1 MSLRRRT
8 TGRIQPYSTRNEPI
22 AEDDADDEQE
32 DLDQLDSGSTTAA
45 SPAVGTEVED
55 KNEDND
61 HNNDSGFT
69 TRPRSNSHHGHHHH
83 HKHHVKK
90 PFNSRFIQ
98 SKRVMFLL
106 GTVLGLL
113 MAGYTAHTQDLVRLD
128 ILTNMGDLSS
138 SLDSLL
144 EDFKDLLP
152 ASILREAQDIES
164 EHAALSESF
173 AVGSQ
178 LRKEGLRVKHPV
190 VLVPGVISTGLE
202 SWGLEGTEECPGDVY
217 FRKRMWGSWYM
228 LRSMLLN
235 KSCWLKHVCLD
246 PNTGLDPPNFKL
258 RAAQGMEAADF
269 FVAGYWIW
277 NKILENLAGL
287 GYDVNTMAVAAYD
300 WRLAYPDLERR
311 DQYLSKLKAM
321 IEGQH
326 RASGQKVV
334 LAGHSMGSQ
343 IIFYFL
349 KWVEAKGYGDGGP
362 HWVNDHIE
370 SYIDISGSTL
380 GTPKAVV
387 ALLSGEMKDTV
398 QLNALAV
405 YGLEKFFSRR
415 ERADMLRTFGGIA
428 SMLPKGG
435 NRVWGNLTWAPDD
448 GTRCADQDLPETND
462 GESWKN
468 MSRSSDCSTDSFGNF
483 IRFTHPLPN
492 STMSSQNLTVEE
504 SIQYLYSQTPEWF
517 RDRVDN
523 SYSHGVALT
532 RKEVEANNKIP
543 SKWSNPLEAALPNA
557 PDMKIFCFYGV
568 GKPTE
573 RSYYYEEVNEKD
585 KNITQLNV
593 TISTNDKEAVVS
605 GQGDGTV
612 SLITHTM
619 CHRWKEAKSKFNPGN
634 SKVTVVE
641 MLHQPDRLDIRGG
654 AKTAEHVDILGRTEL
669 NELVLKVA
677 AGEGHT
683 IEEKSISNIQDW
695 VYNIDL
701 GEN

>member
-1 MSLRRRT
+1 MPVRRRKLD
-8 TGRIQPYSTRNEPI
+8 SDKSHKNDDPI
-22 AEDDADDEQE
+22 IDDADDEQDE
-32 DLDQLDSGSTTAA
+32 ETTSSTVVSSSTSDLTQLD
-45 SPAVGTEVED
+45 P
-55 KNEDND
+55 KQ
-61 HNNDSGFT
+61 NNKT
-69 TRPRSNSHHGHHHH
+69 KKKHPHAHHQHTH
-83 HKHHVKK
+83 HKK
-90 PFNSRFIQ
+90 SIRTRLIQ

-106 GTVLGLL
+106 GTILGII
-113 MAGYTAHTQDLVRLD
+113 MAGYTAHTQDIVRLD

-164 EHAALSESF
+164 EHAALSNSF
-173 AVGSQ
+173 AVGTQ
-178 LRKEGLRVKHPV
+178 LRKEGLSVKHPV
-190 VLVPGVISTGLE
+190 ILVPGVISTGLE
-202 SWGLEGTEECPGDVY
+202 SWGLQGTEECPGDVY

-228 LRSMLLN
+228 LRAMLLD

-246 PNTGLDPPNFKL
+246 PYTGLDPPNFKL

-311 DQYLSKLKAM
+311 DRYFSKLKTM
-321 IEGQH
+321 IEENLQ
-326 RASGQKVV
+326 SVNEKTV
-334 LAGHSMGSQ
+334 LVGHSMGSQ
-343 IIFYFL
+343 IMFYFL
-349 KWVEAKGYGDGGP
+349 KWVEAEGYGNGGP
-362 HWVNDHIE
+362 NWVNDHIE
-370 SYIDISGSTL
+370 AYLDISGSSL

-448 GTRCADQDLPETND
+448 GTRCSKDDKDLSVDPSLMTPFE
-462 GESWKN
+462 
-468 MSRSSDCSTDSFGNF
+468 CSNDSFGNF
-483 IRFTHPLPN
+483 IRFTHPGSVL
-492 STMSSQNLTVEE
+492 SSQNLTVED
-504 SIQYLYSQTPEWF
+504 SLDYLYSQTPEWF
-517 RDRVDN
+517 RDRTED

-532 RKEVEANNKIP
+532 RKQVEENNNIP

-573 RSYYYEEVNEKD
+573 RSYYYEEVQD
-585 KNITQLNV
+585 KNGTNLNV
-593 TISTNDKEAVVS
+593 AISTNDKDAVVS

-619 CHRWKEAKSKFNPGN
+619 CHRWKETNSKFNPGN

-677 AGEGHT
+677 AGHGDR
-683 IEEKSISNIQDW
+683 IEEKFVSNINNW
-695 VYNIDL
+695 VWDIDL
-701 GEN
+701 GE